1 MERIPEHTIIERVI
15 HNTDSNK
22 IQDRIDPLQAEGYEV
37 VNYQYIPIAKL
48 TFPISIITL
57 TKYKSSNL
65 KGLL

>member
-1 MERIPEHTIIERVI
+1 MERIPEHTVIEHVI

-37 VNYQYIPIAKL
+37 VNCQYIPMVKL